1 MMAAWTIEGAQ
12 ARHNGARRGKASVL
26 DDVSLS
32 VAPGE
37 VLGVVGPNGA
47 GKTSLL
53 RAGLGLMPLEAG
65 QALLGGRQ
73 VAGLNPVERARLVGY
88 LPQER
93 RLAWN
98 LRAVDVAALGA
109 PDLPPGEA
117 LAVARER
124 LARVGISEL
133 VDRGVLDM
141 SGGERARV
149 LLARLLATRA
159 PLLVADEPVA
169 GLDPDAQLL
178 TLDLLRAEAAGGAA
192 VVVTLHDL
200 GLAARCCDRVVVL
213 NHGRVAADGAPMEA
227 LSPAVLEAVFKLDG
241 ALIDTPAGVVVA
253 ARRTLSLSASPLGE
267 GLSHPAYRVPGT

>member
-1 MMAAWTIEGAQ
+1 MTAAWTLTEIK
-12 ARHNGARRGKASVL
+12 ARRGKALVL
-26 DDVSLS
+26 DGASLH
-32 VAPGE
+32 VASGE

-65 QALLGGRQ
+65 QAQLGDRPVGE
-73 VAGLNPVERARLVGY
+73 LSPVERARMVGY

-98 LRAVDVAALGA
+98 LPALEVAALGA
-109 PDLPPGEA
+109 PDLPPRQA
-117 LAVARER
+117 MAVARER
-124 LARVGISEL
+124 LERVGVADLAE
-133 VDRGVLDM
+133 RGVLDM

-178 TLDLLRAEAAGGAA
+178 TLDLLRAEAAAGAA

-200 GLAARCCDRVVVL
+200 GLAARSCDRVLVL
-213 NHGRVAADGAPMEA
+213 DQGRVAAEGAPRQA
-227 LSPAVLEAVFKLDG
+227 LSSDVLAKVFRLDG
-241 ALIDTPAGVVVA
+241 ALVETPAGLVVA
-253 ARRTLSLSASPLGE
+253 ARRS
-267 GLSHPAYRVPGT
+267 GTPSR

>member
-1 MMAAWTIEGAQ
+1 MTAAWTLEGVK
-12 ARHNGARRGKASVL
+12 ARRGKALVL
-26 DDVSLS
+26 DGASLN

-53 RAGLGLMPLEAG
+53 RTGLGLMALEAG
-65 QALLGGRQ
+65 RALLAGRS
-73 VAGLNPVERARLVGY
+73 VGGLNPVERARLVGY

-98 LRAVDVAALGA
+98 LPAVDVAALGA
-109 PDLPPGEA
+109 PDLPA
-117 LAVARER
+117 DRAVAVARER
-124 LARVGISEL
+124 LERVGVAGL
-133 VDRGVLDM
+133 ADRGVLDM

-178 TLDLLRAEAAGGAA
+178 TLDLLRAEAAAGAA

-200 GLAARCCDRVVVL
+200 GLAARTCDRILVL
-213 NHGRVAADGAPMEA
+213 DHGRVAAEGAPVEA
-227 LSPAVLEAVFKLDG
+227 LSPAVLASVFRLEG
-241 ALIDTPAGVVVA
+241 ALIETPAGLVVA
-253 ARRTLSLSASPLGE
+253 ARR
-267 GLSHPAYRVPGT
+267 R

>member
-1 MMAAWTIEGAQ
+1 MTAAWTIEGAK
-12 ARHNGARRGKASVL
+12 ARRGKALVL
-26 DDVSLS
+26 DGASLT
-32 VAPGE
+32 VAAGE

-65 QALLGGRQ
+65 SALLAGRP
-73 VAGLNPVERARLVGY
+73 VGSLNSVERARLVGY

-98 LRAVDVAALGA
+98 LPARDVAALGA
-109 PDLPPGEA
+109 PDLPSEQA

-124 LARVGISEL
+124 LERVGVAAL
-133 VDRGVLDM
+133 ADRGVLDM

-178 TLDLLRAEAAGGAA
+178 TLDLLRAEAAAGAA

-200 GLAARCCDRVVVL
+200 GLAARTCDRVLVL
-213 NHGRVAADGAPMEA
+213 DRGRVASQGAPVEA
-227 LSPAVLEAVFKLDG
+227 LSPGVLASVFRLDG
-241 ALIDTPAGVVVA
+241 ALIDTPAGLVVA
-253 ARRTLSLSASPLGE
+253 ARR
-267 GLSHPAYRVPGT
+267 R

>member
-1 MMAAWTIEGAQ
+1 MSAVWTLDAVT
-12 ARHNGARRGKASVL
+12 ARHGRKTVLEAASL
-26 DDVSLS
+26 AI
-32 VAPGE
+32 APGE
-37 VLGVVGPNGA
+37 VVGIVGPNGA

-53 RAGLGLMPLEAG
+53 RAGLGLLPLAAG
-65 QALLGGRQ
+65 EALLSSR
-73 VAGLNPVERARLVGY
+73 PVSALKPDERARLVGY

-93 RLAWN
+93 RAAWN
-98 LRAVDVAALGA
+98 LPARMIAALGA
-109 PDLPPGEA
+109 SDLSEPEA
-117 LAVARER
+117 DRLARAC
-124 LARVGISEL
+124 LARVGAGEL

-200 GLAARCCDRVVVL
+200 GLAGRACDRVVVVSQ
-213 NHGRVAADGAPMEA
+213 GRIVAEGAPREA
-227 LSPAVLEAVFKLDG
+227 LSPEVLAGVFGLNG
-241 ALIDTPAGVVVA
+241 ELVETPAGLVLA
-253 ARRTLSLSASPLGE
+253 ARRA
-267 GLSHPAYRVPGT
+267 

>member
-1 MMAAWTIEGAQ
+1 MSAVWSIEGVK
-12 ARHNGARRGKASVL
+12 ARRGKALVL
-26 DDVSLS
+26 DGAALS

-53 RAGLGLMPLEAG
+53 RAGLGLLPLEAG
-65 QALLGGRQ
+65 EARLADQPVGELK
-73 VAGLNPVERARLVGY
+73 PVERARLVGY

-98 LRAVDVAALGA
+98 LPALEVAALGA
-109 PDLPPGEA
+109 PDLPPGQA

-124 LARVGISEL
+124 LRRVGVVDL
-133 VDRGVLDM
+133 ADRGVLDM

-178 TLDLLRAEAAGGAA
+178 TLDLLRAEAAAGAA

-200 GLAARCCDRVVVL
+200 GLAARSCDRVLVL
-213 NHGRVAADGAPMEA
+213 DHGRVAAEGTPTQA
-227 LSPAVLEAVFKLDG
+227 LSPAVLASVFKLDG
-241 ALIDTPAGVVVA
+241 ALIETPAGLVVA
-253 ARRTLSLSASPLGE
+253 ARR
-267 GLSHPAYRVPGT
+267 R

>member
-1 MMAAWTIEGAQ
+1 MTEAWEIEAV
-12 ARHNGARRGKASVL
+12 RARRGKALVL
-26 DDVSLS
+26 DGAALQ
-32 VAPGE
+32 VAAGE

-65 QALLGGRQ
+65 RALLAGRP
-73 VAGLNPVERARLVGY
+73 VVDLNPVERARRVGY

-98 LRAVDVAALGA
+98 LPALDVAALGA

-117 LAVARER
+117 QAVARER
-124 LARVGISEL
+124 LARVGIL
-133 VDRGVLDM
+133 DLADRGVLDM

-178 TLDLLRAEAAGGAA
+178 TLDLLRAEAAAGAA

-200 GLAARCCDRVVVL
+200 GLAARSCDRVLVL
-213 NHGRVAADGAPMEA
+213 DHGRVAAEGAPIKA
-227 LSPAVLEAVFKLDG
+227 LSPAVLATVFKLDG
-241 ALIDTPAGVVVA
+241 ALIETPAGLVVA
-253 ARRTLSLSASPLGE
+253 ARRRG
-267 GLSHPAYRVPGT
+267 

>member
-1 MMAAWTIEGAQ
+1 LARGAELAVVTAAWTLAGVQ
-12 ARHNGARRGKASVL
+12 ARRGKALVL
-26 DDVSLS
+26 DCASLS
-32 VAPGE
+32 VASGE

-53 RAGLGLMPLEAG
+53 RAGLGLMALEAG
-65 QALLGGRQ
+65 GVLLAGRQ
-73 VAGLNPVERARLVGY
+73 VADLNPLERARLVGY

-98 LRAVDVAALGA
+98 LPALDVAALGA

-117 LAVARER
+117 LAVARDR
-124 LARVGISEL
+124 LERVGVGDLS
-133 VDRGVLDM
+133 DRGVLDM

-178 TLDLLRAEAAGGAA
+178 TLDLLRAEAAAGAA

-200 GLAARCCDRVVVL
+200 GLAARSCDRILVL
-213 NHGRVAADGAPMEA
+213 DLGRVVADGLPTQA
-227 LSPAVLEAVFKLDG
+227 LSPAVLRRVFKLDG
-241 ALIDTPAGVVVA
+241 SLIETPAGLVVA
-253 ARRTLSLSASPLGE
+253 TKRAGVLS
-267 GLSHPAYRVPGT
+267 R

>member
-1 MMAAWTIEGAQ
+1 MTAAWTLTDIK
-12 ARHNGARRGKASVL
+12 ARRGKTLVL
-26 DDVSLS
+26 DCASLS

-37 VLGVVGPNGA
+37 VLGVVGPNGS

-65 QALLGGRQ
+65 QALLAGRP
-73 VAGLNPVERARLVGY
+73 VGKLNPIERARLVGY

-98 LRAVDVAALGA
+98 LPALDVAALGA
-109 PDLPPGEA
+109 PSLPPA
-117 LAVARER
+117 QAMAVARER
-124 LARVGISEL
+124 LERVGVADL
-133 VDRGVLDM
+133 ADRGVLDM

-178 TLDLLRAEAAGGAA
+178 TLDLLRAEAAAGAA

-200 GLAARCCDRVVVL
+200 GLAARSCDRVLVL
-213 NHGRVAADGAPMEA
+213 AHGRVAAEGAPIEA
-227 LSPAVLEAVFKLDG
+227 LSPAVLASVFKLDG
-241 ALIDTPAGVVVA
+241 ALIDTPAGLVVA
-253 ARRTLSLSASPLGE
+253 ARRSKTFF
-267 GLSHPAYRVPGT
+267 R

>member
-1 MMAAWTIEGAQ
+1 MTAAWTLTGAK
-12 ARHNGARRGKASVL
+12 ARRGKALVL
-26 DDVSLS
+26 DGASLS
-32 VAPGE
+32 VGAGE

-65 QALLGGRQ
+65 QARLAGRP
-73 VAGLNPVERARLVGY
+73 VGDLNPVERARLVGY

-98 LRAVDVAALGA
+98 LPALDVAALGA
-109 PDLPPGEA
+109 PDLPPSEA

-124 LARVGISEL
+124 LERVGVADLAE
-133 VDRGVLDM
+133 RGVLDM

-178 TLDLLRAEAAGGAA
+178 TLDLLRAEAAAGAA
-192 VVVTLHDL
+192 VVITLHDL
-200 GLAARCCDRVVVL
+200 GLAARSCDRIVVL
-213 NHGRVAADGAPMEA
+213 DHGRVASEGGPAEV
-227 LSPAVLEAVFKLDG
+227 LSPAVLATVFRLNG
-241 ALIDTPAGVVVA
+241 ALIDTPAGVILA
-253 ARRTLSLSASPLGE
+253 ARRL
-267 GLSHPAYRVPGT
+267 PA

>member
-1 MMAAWTIEGAQ
+1 MTAAWTIEGAQ
-12 ARHNGARRGKASVL
+12 ARRGKALVL
-26 DDVSLS
+26 DGASLS
-32 VAPGE
+32 VVSGE

-53 RAGLGLMPLEAG
+53 RVGLGLMPLEAG
-65 QALLGGRQ
+65 QRRLSGRP
-73 VAGLNPVERARLVGY
+73 VVDLNPVERARLVGY

-98 LRAVDVAALGA
+98 LPALDVAALGA
-109 PDLPPGEA
+109 PDLPPGQA

-124 LARVGISEL
+124 LERVGVAEL
-133 VDRGVLDM
+133 ADRGVLDM

-178 TLDLLRAEAAGGAA
+178 TLDLLRAEAAAGAA

-200 GLAARCCDRVVVL
+200 GLAARSCDRILVL
-213 NHGRVAADGAPMEA
+213 DHGRVAAEGAPAQA
-227 LSPAVLEAVFKLDG
+227 LSSAVLAKVFRLDG
-241 ALIDTPAGVVVA
+241 ALIDTPAGWVVA
-253 ARRTLSLSASPLGE
+253 AKRAEP
-267 GLSHPAYRVPGT
+267 H

>member
-1 MMAAWTIEGAQ
+1 MTAAWSFTA
-12 ARHNGARRGKASVL
+12 ARARRGKALVL
-26 DDVSLS
+26 DGASLS

-65 QALLGGRQ
+65 EARL
-73 VAGLNPVERARLVGY
+73 AGHPVGDLNPVERARLVGY

-93 RLAWN
+93 RIAWN
-98 LRAVDVAALGA
+98 LPALEVAALGA
-109 PDLPPGEA
+109 PDLPSSQA

-124 LARVGISEL
+124 LERVGVADL
-133 VDRGVLDM
+133 ADRGVLDM

-159 PLLVADEPVA
+159 PLLIADEPVA

-178 TLDLLRAEAAGGAA
+178 TLDLLRAEAAAGAA

-200 GLAARCCDRVVVL
+200 GLAARSCDRVLVL
-213 NHGRVAADGAPMEA
+213 NRGRMAAEGEPAEA
-227 LSPAVLEAVFKLDG
+227 LSPAVLAEVFRLDG
-241 ALIDTPAGVVVA
+241 ALIETPAGLVVA
-253 ARRTLSLSASPLGE
+253 ARRAQTLSPGE
-267 GLSHPAYRVPGT
+267 RGV

>member
-1 MMAAWTIEGAQ
+1 MTAGWTIKAV
-12 ARHNGARRGKASVL
+12 RARRGKALVL
-26 DDVSLS
+26 DGASLEVS
-32 VAPGE
+32 PGE

-53 RAGLGLMPLEAG
+53 RAGLGLMPVEAG
-65 QALLGGRQ
+65 GASLSGRAVGG
-73 VAGLNPVERARLVGY
+73 LSPVERARLVGY

-98 LRAVDVAALGA
+98 LPALGVAALGA

-117 LAVARER
+117 LAVARLR
-124 LARVGISEL
+124 LERVGVADL
-133 VDRGVLDM
+133 ADRGVLDM

-178 TLDLLRAEAAGGAA
+178 SLDLLRAEAAAGAA

-200 GLAARCCDRVVVL
+200 GLAARSCDRILVL
-213 NHGRVAADGAPMEA
+213 DHGRVAADGPPATA
-227 LSPAVLEAVFKLDG
+227 LSSDVLATVFRLEG
-241 ALIDTPAGVVVA
+241 ALVETPAGLVVA
-253 ARRTLSLSASPLGE
+253 ARRASATPS
-267 GLSHPAYRVPGT
+267 